1 MIEGGVSGEFLYNHD
16 KIRISRENVKD
27 REISFTAREIHNI
40 KENLSNFYSLCY
52 IENGG
57 AIAIIDGYE
66 FKVPENSLVIAD
78 KYEVVAFKKYGT
90 CMATRIAVDFKPELF
105 GRCDKKEKDF
115 NETLKHVVGSF
126 ENVKVDIPKGY
137 YLKDK
142 SGRIKYLFE
151 NSEEEYKA
159 RKLNY
164 ADIIKGNIYAI
175 LTEVARDLGCFENA
189 NIKVDL
195 VQRIVDYT
203 ELHYRE
209 NLTIEALA
217 YMFNYSGS
225 YITKIFKKE
234 LGMTYSEYLRQRR
247 IYEASCLI
255 SKENF
260 KVKEIAKLVGF
271 NDTAHFVKCFEKYVG
286 MSPSAYRLNMRE
298 AKQWFIGLKDL
309 KAQKDISQF

>member
-1 MIEGGVSGEFLYNHD
+1 MIEGGISGEFLYNHD

-52 IENGG
+52 VENGG
-57 AIAIIDGYE
+57 AITIIDGYE

-78 KYEVVAFKKYGT
+78 KYEVIVFKKYGQRT
-90 CMATRIAVDFKPELF
+90 ATRTAIDFKPELF

-151 NSEEEYKA
+151 NSEEEYKE

-164 ADIIKGNIYAI
+164 ADIIKG
-175 LTEVARDLGCFENA
+175 

-234 LGMTYSEYLRQRR
+234 LGMTYAEYLRQKR
-247 IYEASCLI
+247 IYAACNLVNR
-255 SKENF
+255 ENF

>member
-16 KIRISRENVKD
+16 KVRISKENVRGADLTLTDKA
-27 REISFTAREIHNI
+27 IYNI
-40 KENLSNFYSLCY
+40 KETLSNFYSLCY
-52 IENGG
+52 VENGG
-57 AIAIIDGYE
+57 AITIIDGYE

-78 KYEVVAFKKYGT
+78 KYEVIVFKKYGQRT
-90 CMATRIAVDFKPELF
+90 ATRTAIDFKPELF

-115 NETLKHVVGSF
+115 CETLKHVVGSF

-234 LGMTYSEYLRQRR
+234 LGMTYAEYLRQKR
-247 IYEASCLI
+247 IYAACNLVNR
-255 SKENF
+255 ENF